1 MSQKTTC
8 AGPRPVACLVPLARA
23 NLAPGLLRG
32 TGVSLVLVLS
42 PFQLRAAASSDPD
55 ERGEAWFR
63 SEFGTAV
70 FDRADGAR
78 APPRIGA
85 A

>member
-8 AGPRPVACLVPLARA
+8 VGPRPVACLVPLARA
-23 NLAPGLLRG
+23 NIAPELLRG

-42 PFQLRAAASSDPD
+42 PFQLRAAATSDPD
-55 ERGEAWFR
+55 EGGEAWLF
-63 SEFGTAV
+63 SEFAIAV
-70 FDRADGAR
+70 FDIADVAR
-78 APPRIGA
+78 APPPIVA

>member
-1 MSQKTTC
+1 MSQNTTC
-8 AGPRPVACLVPLARA
+8 VGPRPVAYLVPLARSNIA
-23 NLAPGLLRG
+23 HELIRG
-32 TGVSLVLVLS
+32 AVVSRVLVLS